1 MELEKAGESG
11 RFGNVVEIRLKAAKG
26 RHYVKL
32 LKEIATLFV

>member
-11 RFGNVVEIRLKAAKG
+11 RFGKSRRNYTKG
-26 RHYVKL
+26 RNYVKL